1 MKTAILAAA
10 LAAATLGVAAAAAA
24 TGPLDPGVYRPG
36 DAQLQPARLRVHTCV
51 ARSRVAVGYWTSTS
65 LSLSRRRALVQCAV
79 RTPRG
84 FNCFITGC
92 T

>member
-1 MKTAILAAA
+1 MKITILAAA
-10 LAAATLGVAAAAAA
+10 LAAATLGVAGAAAG
-24 TGPLDPGVYRPG
+24 TGPLDPGVYTPG
-36 DAQLQPARLRVHTCV
+36 YAKLQPAAVRAHSCV

-65 LSLSRRRALVQCAV
+65 LALSRRRALVQCAV

>member
-1 MKTAILAAA
+1 MQITILVAA
-10 LAAATLGVAAAAAA
+10 LAAAALGVAAAAG
-24 TGPLDPGVYRPG
+24 TGPLDPGVYTPG
-36 DAQLQPARLRVHTCV
+36 DAKLQPAAVRAHSCV

-65 LSLSRRRALVQCAV
+65 LALSRRRALVQCAV